1 MRRGIPTGT
10 STPSPLTATNVDD
23 PDQAAPVNEVSDEP
37 YTGSTNAPATRA
49 PLHVNAAIVSQN
61 A

>member
-23 PDQAAPVNEVSDEP
+23 PDQRALGDEVPDEP
-37 YTGSTNAPATRA
+37 
-49 PLHVNAAIVSQN
+49 
-61 A
+61 